1 MATNIEFVEYIGEGR
16 LLINVKTREWLA
28 FTLSR
33 GLMASQ
39 NFVDDASCV
48 EKVEGLTEELLITKP
63 FWIGSFSGSSVS
75 SFYKALAETE
85 GAADL
90 LLTWE
95 GGESH
100 TGLRVVDGTV
110 TEHEVVFTLGAEVK
124 S

>member
-1 MATNIEFVEYIGEGR
+1 MATKIEVVEYIGEGR

-33 GLMASQ
+33 ELMASQ

-75 SFYKALAETE
+75 SFHKALAETE

-100 TGLRVVDGTV
+100 TGLRVVDGKV